1 MQFFFF
7 EISTVFLGFQSCN
20 GWWVGVCVCWGGGG
34 EQARATALFV
44 KHISVENEQL
54 TENNN
59 DEIELKI

>member
-1 MQFFFF
+1 
-7 EISTVFLGFQSCN
+7 
-20 GWWVGVCVCWGGGG
+20 VCVCVGGGG

-44 KHISVENEQL
+44 KHISVENDQL